1 MASSRNY
8 RPRPI
13 DVRKVMP
20 VMRDLHLPPVPRPEE
35 IGVEGDDRRGGSAGS
50 YGMSSE
56 DAEEKNFVIAFQ
68 AAVQAALAGKSGAGA
83 CPLSRA
89 ASLARHSSHQPAGS
103 PNLCI
108 ISRARPQHTRPQPVS
123 LTLAVPSALSGCRRG
138 EQRHSHPR
146 YRDRQGVQRA
156 LQGAQVHA
164 ARQLYPQFRYDDGE
178 GCGRGL

>member
-89 ASLARHSSHQPAGS
+89 ASLARHSP
-103 PNLCI
+103 
-108 ISRARPQHTRPQPVS
+108 PV
-123 LTLAVPSALSGCRRG
+123 AQISALFPARD
-138 EQRHSHPR
+138 HSTH
-146 YRDRQGVQRA
+146 
-156 LQGAQVHA
+156 VHS
-164 ARQLYPQFRYDDGE
+164 RSR
-178 GCGRGL
+178 